1 MRILF
6 RLLTISRKQLA
17 QILSLMQEKTGAA
30 GQGVYWNCREKNN
43 TVTDRIDTKQA
54 LHPEDAAEWERTIQ
68 VAFLKMEQN
77 ISVPL
82 VLGF

>member
-1 MRILF
+1 
-6 RLLTISRKQLA
+6 
-17 QILSLMQEKTGAA
+17 MQEKTGAA

-54 LHPEDAAEWERTIQ
+54 LHPEDAAEGERTIQ

-82 VLGF
+82 VLGFWQIRQIPAMRYTVSVNS

>member
-1 MRILF
+1 
-6 RLLTISRKQLA
+6 
-17 QILSLMQEKTGAA
+17 MQEKTGAA

-82 VLGF
+82 VLGFWQIRQIPAMRYTVSVNS